1 MKSIKN
7 ILICSSSLRS
17 LVEKKCRTCSAH
29 LIVSDADKFCPFC
42 FSSLDRIIEH
52 VSLTVGESKIGHRLS
67 CKECKSK
74 IYTNSFKADDTLVD
88 SIFCPKCSSAD
99 VFKDT
104 GTISKDLEELISECE
119 DDIDDEDFDESEYE
133 ENMQC
138 IANLQSRQGTTT
150 LIGHHF
156 AASFEELAERG
167 DVDCFIV
174 STEDGFSPL
183 GANRDFFAADLGIDD
198 GDIRKI
204 ADWNRFR
211 NDEISLIGLPS
222 RNPSGKLRGVVLAA
236 SETSSCYE
244 QFAPAF
250 HSMPYRDFYYNVA
263 YESISY
269 AAKTLGARKIAIS
282 HLSGSGHF
290 HEDIAT
296 CIAEA
301 LAHFCDIAENP
312 KIDSFLFVGCC
323 IDEDHLSGIRRLNR
337 EGEITRH
344 KDIHTR
350 KSERNGFEVISLD
363 WREPPRMRRC

>member
-1 MKSIKN
+1 MIKY
-7 ILICSSSLRS
+7 ILTGYIESALSQAEYSKLEDETFSGRIPPCKGVIAFGKTLR
-17 LVEKKCRTCSAH
+17 
-29 LIVSDADKFCPFC
+29 
-42 FSSLDRIIEH
+42 
-52 VSLTVGESKIGHRLS
+52 
-67 CKECKSK
+67 ECKRELQSTLEDWILVGLK
-74 IYTNSFKADDTLVD
+74 LDHPLPAIDDYDLNREPAVD

-104 GTISKDLEELISECE
+104 GAISKDLEELISECE

-133 ENMQC
+133 ENMQS

-156 AASFEELAERG
+156 AASFEELAKRG
-167 DVDCFIV
+167 EVDCFIV

-183 GANRDFFAADLGIDD
+183 GANRDFFADDLGIDD
-198 GDIRKI
+198 DEIRKI
-204 ADWNRFR
+204 ANWNRFK
-211 NDEISLIGLPS
+211 NDEVSLIGLPS
-222 RNPSGKLRGVVLAA
+222 RNPSGRLRGVVLAA
-236 SETSSCYE
+236 SETSICYQ

-250 HSMPYRDFYYNVA
+250 HSMPYRNFYYNVA

-269 AAKTLGARKIAIS
+269 AAKSLGARKIAIS

-301 LAHFCDIAENP
+301 LAHFCDNAKNP

-323 IDEDHLSGIRRLNR
+323 IEERDLSGIRRLNM

-344 KDIHTR
+344 RDICTTNS
-350 KSERNGFEVISLD
+350 KKNGFEVISLD
-363 WREPPRMRRC
+363 WR